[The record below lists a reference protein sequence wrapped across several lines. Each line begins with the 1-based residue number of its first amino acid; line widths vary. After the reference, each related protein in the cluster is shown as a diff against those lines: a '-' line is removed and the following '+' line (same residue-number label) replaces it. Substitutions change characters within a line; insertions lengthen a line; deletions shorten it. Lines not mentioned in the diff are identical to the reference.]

1 MYQNPKFDLKFQY
14 KKVLELSAILSLT
27 VIILM
32 LMLFKKF
39 ESDVNI
45 KAVDAIAIQVED
57 IPITRTVKKVEV
69 PRKPTIPVE
78 APEIDPAD
86 ELDIELWEEDDLAGI
101 APPPPPPPEEELT
114 VSFFKVERKPTLVGG
129 QQAIVD
135 YITKYNLF
143 PEVASKLGVSGV
155 AMIGFTVN
163 TSGVPEEVHVIQEKP
178 PDLGFGE
185 AGMKVMKAMRFS
197 PGMQRDKL
205 VRVPM
210 QQPIKFTAQ
219 SR

>member
-1 MYQNPKFDLKFQY
+1 MYQNPKADLKFQY
-14 KKVLELSAILSLT
+14 RKVLELSAILSLT

-32 LMLFKKF
+32 LMVFKKF

-45 KAVDAIAIQVED
+45 RAVDAIAIQVED

-86 ELDIELWEEDDLAGI
+86 ELDIEMWEEDDLAGI
-101 APPPPPPPEEELT
+101 APPPPPPSEEELT
-114 VSFFKVERKPTLVGG
+114 VSFFKVERKPALVGG
-129 QQAIVD
+129 QEAIVN
-135 YITKYNLF
+135 YIIKNNLF
-143 PEVASKLGVSGV
+143 PDVASELGVSGI

-163 TSGVPEEVHVIQEKP
+163 TQGIPEEVHVIQEKP

-185 AGMKVMKAMRFS
+185 AGVKVMKAMKFS

-219 SR
+219 SG